1 MTHSTIAALATPGGK
16 GGIGIIKVSGNN
28 AIPIAGRIFRKA
40 GEDEFGRGY
49 RFKSHELYY
58 GHIFDP
64 DSGGVIDEVLLSVMK
79 APNSYTREDVVEIN
93 AHSGH
98 AVVARILKIVLESG
112 AKLAEPG
119 EFTKRAFLNGRI
131 DLTQAEAIID
141 TINAQTHRSL
151 EIASSQ
157 ITGELRKKIETI
169 RDRLFGLLTEAEA
182 VIDFPDDVSDLFLP
196 PSVITLLS
204 EEILPPVESML
215 QQYQRGHVFR
225 EGIKMAV
232 VGKPNVGK
240 SSLMNALLQKDR
252 VIVTSLPGTT
262 RDLIEETLDIHG
274 IPITVTDT
282 AGLHHTEDPIEVI
295 GIQKTRDYIKSADL
309 VLFITDGSESLS
321 DPDFQIYETI
331 RDRRSI
337 LVINKVDLMENEA
350 DHDAPPSWVM
360 PNITVSALFGT
371 RIQSLKDLIA
381 QETVGNGLTDNGS
394 RIVPNLRHKLALE
407 ESLKA
412 IKSALK
418 GLEDN
423 LPVEV
428 IVIDLKEAANKLG
441 EIIGAN
447 APQDLLEEIFKRF
460 CIGK

>member
-16 GGIGIIKVSGNN
+16 GGIGIIKVSGKK

-40 GEDEFGRGY
+40 GKEEFGCGNQLE
-49 RFKSHELYY
+49 SHKLYY
-58 GHIFDP
+58 GHILDP

-98 AVVARILKIVLESG
+98 AVMAGILNLVLESG
-112 AKLAEPG
+112 ATLAEPG

-157 ITGELRKKIETI
+157 IAGELRRKIETI
-169 RDRLFGLLTEAEA
+169 RDRLFGILTEAEA
-182 VIDFPDDVSDLFLP
+182 VIDFPDDVSDLFIP
-196 PSVITLLS
+196 PSVKALLN

-215 QQYQRGHVFR
+215 QQYQSGHVFR

-240 SSLMNALLQKDR
+240 SSLMNALVQKER

-282 AGLHHTEDPIEVI
+282 AGLHHTEDPIEAI
-295 GIQKTRDYIKSADL
+295 GIQKTKDYIENVDL
-309 VLFITDGSESLS
+309 VLFMIDGSESLN
-321 DPDFQIYETI
+321 DPDFEIYETI
-331 RDRRSI
+331 RNRRSI
-337 LVINKVDLMENEA
+337 LVVNKVDLMENEIE
-350 DHDAPPSWVM
+350 HDVPPSWVM
-360 PNITVSALFGT
+360 PNITISALYGT
-371 RIQSLKDLIA
+371 RIKSLKDLITR
-381 QETVGNGLTDNGS
+381 ETVGKGLVDNGS

-407 ESLKA
+407 ECLKA

-418 GLEDN
+418 GLNDN

-428 IVIDLKEAANKLG
+428 IVIDLKEAADKLG

-447 APQDLLEEIFKRF
+447 APQDLLDEIFKRF

>member
-40 GEDEFGRGY
+40 GKDEFGRGC

-58 GHIFDP
+58 GHILDP
-64 DSGGVIDEVLLSVMK
+64 DSGGIIDEVLLSVMK

-215 QQYQRGHVFR
+215 QQYQRGHLFR

>member
-16 GGIGIIKVSGNN
+16 GGIGIIKVSGKN
-28 AIPIAGRIFRKA
+28 AITIAGRIFRKA
-40 GEDEFGRGY
+40 GQDEFGCGNRIE
-49 RFKSHELYY
+49 SHKLYY
-58 GHIFDP
+58 GHIIDP

-98 AVVARILKIVLESG
+98 AVMSRILKIVLESG
-112 AKLAEPG
+112 STLAEPG

-141 TINAQTHRSL
+141 TINAQTLRSL

-157 ITGELRKKIETI
+157 ITGELRRKVETI
-169 RDRLFGLLTEAEA
+169 RDRLFGIITEAEA
-182 VIDFPDDVSDLFLP
+182 VIDFPDDVSDLFIP
-196 PSVITLLS
+196 ASVKTLLN

-215 QQYQRGHVFR
+215 QQHQRGHVFR

-240 SSLMNALLQKDR
+240 SSLMNALVQKDR

-262 RDLIEETLDIHG
+262 RDLSEETLDISG

-282 AGLHHTEDPIEVI
+282 AGIHHTEDPIEVI
-295 GIQKTRDYIKSADL
+295 GIKKTKDYIENADL
-309 VLFITDGSESLS
+309 VLFMIDGSESLS

-331 RDRRSI
+331 RERRSI
-337 LVINKVDLMENEA
+337 LVINKVDLLENEA
-350 DHDAPPSWVM
+350 GYDVPQSWVM
-360 PNITVSALFGT
+360 PNITVSALYGT
-371 RIQSLKDLIA
+371 RIQSLKDLITREA
-381 QETVGNGLTDNGS
+381 VGNGLADNGS
-394 RIVPNLRHKLALE
+394 RIVPNLRHKLDLE
-407 ESLKA
+407 VSLKA
-412 IKSALK
+412 VNSALK

-428 IVIDLKEAANKLG
+428 IVIDLKEAADKLG
-441 EIIGAN
+441 EIIGVN
-447 APQDLLEEIFKRF
+447 APKNMLDEIFKRF

>member
-1 MTHSTIAALATPGGK
+1 MTHSTIAALSTPGGK
-16 GGIGIIKVSGNN
+16 GGIGIIKVSGKNS
-28 AIPIAGRIFRKA
+28 IPIAGRIFRKA
-40 GEDEFGRGY
+40 GKDDFGSGNRIE
-49 RFKSHELYY
+49 SHKLYY
-58 GHIFDP
+58 GHILDP
-64 DSGGVIDEVLLSVMK
+64 DTGEVIDEVLLSVMK

-141 TINAQTHRSL
+141 AINAQTHRSL

-157 ITGELRKKIETI
+157 ITGELRRKIETI
-169 RDRLFGLLTEAEA
+169 RDRLFGILAEAEA
-182 VIDFPDDVSDLFLP
+182 AIDFPDDVSDLFI
-196 PSVITLLS
+196 PSSVNALLS
-204 EEILPPVESML
+204 EEIIPPVESML
-215 QQYQRGHVFR
+215 QQYQRGHLFR

-240 SSLMNALLQKDR
+240 SSLMNALIQKDR
-252 VIVTSLPGTT
+252 VIVTPLPGTT
-262 RDLIEETLDIHG
+262 RDLIEDTIDIHG

-295 GIQKTRDYIKSADL
+295 GIQKTKEYIENADL
-309 VLFITDGSESLS
+309 VLFMIDGSESLS
-321 DPDFQIYETI
+321 DSDFQIYETI
-331 RDRRSI
+331 REHRSI
-337 LVINKVDLMENEA
+337 LVINKADLMEN
-350 DHDAPPSWVM
+350 DTPYDIPPSWEV
-360 PNITVSALFGT
+360 PNITISALYGT
-371 RIQSLKDLIA
+371 RIQLLKELIA
-381 QETVGNGLTDNGS
+381 QETVGNGLADEGGG
-394 RIVPNLRHKLALE
+394 IVPNLRHNIALG

-423 LPVEV
+423 FPVEV
-428 IVIDLKEAANKLG
+428 IVIDLKEAADRLG
-441 EIIGAN
+441 EILGVN
-447 APQDLLEEIFKRF
+447 APQDLLDEIFKRF